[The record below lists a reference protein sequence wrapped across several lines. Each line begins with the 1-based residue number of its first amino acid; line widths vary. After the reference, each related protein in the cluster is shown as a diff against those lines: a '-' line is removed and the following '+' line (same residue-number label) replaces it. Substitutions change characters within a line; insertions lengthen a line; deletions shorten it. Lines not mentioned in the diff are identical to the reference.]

1 MSTVL
6 LNLTDISYTYFTHPI
21 LSGLNWEI
29 QAGQKIGLIG
39 PNGGGKSTLLKI
51 ILGQLAPETGS
62 IYRTKD
68 LTIGYLPQ
76 DARTDTYDAG
86 PARTVLELALSGSP
100 EIARLRAA
108 LAEAEAQMGDPTIFG
123 SPARLTR
130 VMEEHA
136 RLLHEYEVAGG
147 LTYENRVRS
156 TLRDLGLGD
165 ETFDRALDT
174 LSGGQAK
181 LVGLA
186 RLLVWKPDLLLL
198 DEPDNHLDVAGKE
211 AVERL
216 VRGYEGAVVIVSHDR
231 YLLDQVVD
239 RIAELERGQITVWP
253 GTYSAFAVNK
263 QLAALRQEQLYKA
276 QQKRINQIEAAIA
289 RFELWASV
297 VVDERHARQA
307 RARYK
312 MLERMDKVERPGV
325 QRRMQLDLG
334 GWRGSNK
341 VLEIGKLV
349 KWYEDEQDIN
359 VVLDGVDLTI
369 WHGERVGLVGPNG
382 AGKSVLFRC
391 ILGAAGLGGEQPDGG
406 VIKLGPSVVVGYYA
420 QQHETLHPD
429 WTLIQEI
436 RDLRPMYE
444 QEAIAFLG
452 KFLFSYEACSKRV
465 GQLSGGERSRMQLAR
480 LMLSDANFLLLDEP
494 TNNLDIPSAEVLE
507 AALEEFNGTVLV
519 ISHDRY
525 FLDRIVDRVAALEDG
540 RIAEMDGRIQ
550 RLPDGSARR
559 AGLVDF
565 YASDGRIALHRC
577 ASNRRSS
584 HVSLARG
591 VSFMRTAALPLPGR
605 PGPVGRR
612 VRRNPVRHPASDGRG

>member
-39 PNGGGKSTLLKI
+39 ANGGGKSTLLKI
-51 ILGQLAPETGS
+51 ILGQLAPEIGS
-62 IYRTKD
+62 IYRLKD

-86 PARTVLELALSGSP
+86 PACTVLELALSGSP

-108 LAEAEAQMGDPTIFG
+108 LAEAETQMGDPVIYG
-123 SPARLTR
+123 APARLGR
-130 VMEEHA
+130 VMDEHA

-156 TLRDLGLGD
+156 TLRELGLGD
-165 ETFDRALDT
+165 ETFDRTLDT

-186 RLLVWKPDLLLL
+186 RLLMWQPDLLLL

-231 YLLDQVVD
+231 YLLDQMVN

-253 GTYSAFAVNK
+253 GNYSAFAVNK
-263 QLAALRQEQLYKA
+263 QLAALRQEQMYKA

-341 VLEIGKLV
+341 VLEISRLA
-349 KWYEDEQDIN
+349 KWYEDERDIN
-359 VVLDGVDLTI
+359 VVLGGVDLTI

-391 ILGAAGLGGEQPDGG
+391 ILGAAGLGDEQPEGG
-406 VIKLGPSVVVGYYA
+406 ILKLGPSVVIGYYA

-429 WTLIQEI
+429 WTLTQEI

-444 QEAIAFLG
+444 QDAISFLG

-507 AALEEFNGTVLV
+507 AAIEEFNGTVLV

-525 FLDRIVDRVAALEDG
+525 FLDRIVDRVAALEGG
-540 RIAEMDGRIQ
+540 RIVAVEG
-550 RLPDGSARR
+550 G
-559 AGLVDF
+559 
-565 YASDGRIALHRC
+565 YSDYLTA
-577 ASNRRSS
+577 
-584 HVSLARG
+584 ARG
-591 VSFMRTAALPLPGR
+591 GPG
-605 PGPVGRR
+605 
-612 VRRNPVRHPASDGRG
+612 

>member
-6 LNLTDISYTYFTHPI
+6 LNLTGISYTYFTH
-21 LSGLNWEI
+21 LVLRDLNWEI

-39 PNGGGKSTLLKI
+39 PNGGGKSTVLKL
-51 ILGQLAPETGS
+51 ILGQLTPEAGS
-62 IYRTKD
+62 IFRIKD

-76 DARTDTYDAG
+76 DTG
-86 PARTVLELALSGSP
+86 VNLPPLPPSLPGKGEPAPLAPEERGWGRGVSVLEAALSGSP
-100 EIARLRAA
+100 TIARLRDA
-108 LAEAEAQMGDPTIFG
+108 LAAAEAQMGDPVIYG
-123 SPARLTR
+123 APARLAR
-130 VMEEHA
+130 VLDEHA

-165 ETFDRALDT
+165 EIFDRTLAT

-186 RLLVWKPDLLLL
+186 RLLVWQPDLLLL
-198 DEPDNHLDVAGKE
+198 DEPDNHLDVDGKE

-239 RIAELERGQITVWP
+239 RIAELESGQITVWP
-253 GTYSAFAVNK
+253 GTYSTFAVNK

-341 VLEIGKLV
+341 VLEIGGLV
-349 KWYEDEQDIN
+349 KWYEDERDIN

-391 ILGAAGLGGEQPDGG
+391 ILGAAGLGDEQPDDGI
-406 VIKLGPSVVVGYYA
+406 IKLGPSVVTGYYA

-444 QEAIAFLG
+444 QDAISTLG

-465 GQLSGGERSRMQLAR
+465 GQLSGGERSRLQLAR

-507 AALEEFNGTVLV
+507 AAIEEFNGTVLV

-540 RIAEMDGRIQ
+540 RIAEVDG
-550 RLPDGSARR
+550 G
-559 AGLVDF
+559 
-565 YASDGRIALHRC
+565 YSDYLTA
-577 ASNRRSS
+577 
-584 HVSLARG
+584 ARG
-591 VSFMRTAALPLPGR
+591 GPG
-605 PGPVGRR
+605 
-612 VRRNPVRHPASDGRG
+612 

>member
-39 PNGGGKSTLLKI
+39 PNGGGKSTLLKL
-51 ILGQLAPETGS
+51 ILGQLTPETGS
-62 IYRTKD
+62 IFRIKD
-68 LTIGYLPQ
+68 LTVGYLPQ

-86 PARTVLELALSGSP
+86 PDLGSLHRPQIDDRPVRTVLELALSGSP
-100 EIARLRAA
+100 EIARLRGA
-108 LAEAEAQMGDPTIFG
+108 LAAAEAQMGDPVVYG
-123 SPARLTR
+123 APARLAR
-130 VMEEHA
+130 VMDEHA

-156 TLRDLGLGD
+156 TLRDLGLDD
-165 ETFDRALDT
+165 ETFDRTLDT

-186 RLLVWKPDLLLL
+186 RLLVWQPDLLLL

-239 RIAELERGQITVWP
+239 RIAEIEGGQITVWP
-253 GTYSAFAVNK
+253 GTYSTFAVNK

-312 MLERMDKVERPGV
+312 MLERMDKVERPGA

-341 VLEIGKLV
+341 VLEIGNLV
-349 KWYEDEQDIN
+349 KWYDEPATGDIN
-359 VVLDGVDLTI
+359 IVLDGADLTL

-391 ILGAAGLGGEQPDGG
+391 ILGVAGLGDEQPDGG
-406 VIKLGPSVVVGYYA
+406 VIKLGPSVVIGYYA

-452 KFLFSYEACSKRV
+452 KFLFSYETCSKLV

-525 FLDRIVDRVAALEDG
+525 FLDRIVDRVAALEDS
-540 RIAEMDGRIQ
+540 RIAEMEG
-550 RLPDGSARR
+550 G
-559 AGLVDF
+559 
-565 YASDGRIALHRC
+565 YSDH
-577 ASNRRSS
+577 
-584 HVSLARG
+584 LA
-591 VSFMRTAALPLPGR
+591 A
-605 PGPVGRR
+605 
-612 VRRNPVRHPASDGRG
+612 VRRKPG